1 MKKDINQSK
10 IIADLNYFADR
21 IEKTFAN
28 DWLFKSLL
36 DNDFSLENGVLFYK
50 GVEFRHLH
58 LVFEKDEIDQVMKKL
73 NKILSKYLDAL
84 YKTENT
90 SKK

>member
-1 MKKDINQSK
+1 MKRNINSK
-10 IIADLNYFADR
+10 IVADLNYFADR

-36 DNDFSLENGVLFYK
+36 DDEISLENGVLFYK
-50 GVEFRHLH
+50 GVDFRQLH
-58 LVFEKDEIDQVMKKL
+58 LVFKEEEINQIMKKL

-84 YKTENT
+84 YQTQ